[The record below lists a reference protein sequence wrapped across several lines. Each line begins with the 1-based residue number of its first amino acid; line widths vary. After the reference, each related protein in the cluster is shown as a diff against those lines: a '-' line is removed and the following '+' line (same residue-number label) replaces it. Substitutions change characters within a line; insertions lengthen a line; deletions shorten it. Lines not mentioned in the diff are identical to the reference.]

1 MNVILLEAVENLGS
15 IGDLVK
21 VKPGYGRNY
30 LLPQG
35 KAALATPENIK
46 AIEARRAELEKA
58 AVEELARAQERAKAF
73 ENLQVVIQ
81 ANAGSEGKLFGSV
94 GPLDIVEALATL
106 QVEAERSEIRMPEGP
121 IGELGEY
128 TIGVHLHSEVNAD
141 VLVRVVGEGG
151 EAAAVIATE
160 VVDEVVAEEIAGDV
174 SEAAAESDAPEASE
188 EAASKDE

>member
-35 KAALATPENIK
+35 KAALATPENMK

-58 AVEELARAQERAKAF
+58 AAEEIAKAKARAKAF
-73 ENLQVVIQ
+73 ENLEIVVH

-94 GPLDIVEALATL
+94 GPIDIVDALANV
-106 QVEAERSEIRMPEGP
+106 QVEAERAEIRMPEGP
-121 IGELGEY
+121 IQELGEFP
-128 TIGVHLHSEVNAD
+128 IGVHLHTD
-141 VLVRVVGEGG
+141 VDVEILVRVVGEDGETAAAPA
-151 EAAAVIATE
+151 EAAVETP
-160 VVDEVVAEEIAGDV
+160 DETPAEKPV
-174 SEAAAESDAPEASE
+174 E
-188 EAASKDE
+188 E